1 MIVGADDVYYYSRMM
16 TIFYF
21 LNWRNSLFT
30 RAVQII
36 WGSEKLVCSIRNN
49 IIQFYQSFECY
60 VAPESFNVD
69 FFLNKSQFYKILMVT
84 CSREQVPK
92 ANWSRGHGVSYQ
104 KKLFLNIFFSF
115 SYENF
120 VFQTLSENSL
130 RSLRK
135 EQSLKEW
142 EREGESRKW
151 ANEYWA
157 PSPWR
162 DRLYWCACNSKLSM
176 YTDAQRLVTGC
187 A

>member
-1 MIVGADDVYYYSRMM
+1 MIADVDDVYYYSRMM

-104 KKLFLNIFFSF
+104 KKLFLNIFFLF
-115 SYENF
+115 HMKILCFKPCQKTHCAPYA
-120 VFQTLSENSL
+120 
-130 RSLRK
+130 RS
-135 EQSLKEW
+135 SH
-142 EREGESRKW
+142 
-151 ANEYWA
+151 
-157 PSPWR
+157 
-162 DRLYWCACNSKLSM
+162 
-176 YTDAQRLVTGC
+176 
-187 A
+187 